1 MKMKSKDEF
10 KKTGIKNCTCYYFD
24 HIMRD
29 WDINID
35 TDFSS
40 ILLDEKL
47 YKEKNE
53 SILIYG
59 ISYKTSKDVKPLRIR
74 YDKIDEF
81 IKILNKIRY
90 SILLDERCDKKF
102 G

>member
-1 MKMKSKDEF
+1 MKSKDEF
-10 KKTGIKNCTCYYFD
+10 KKIGIKNCTCYYFD

-47 YKEKNE
+47 Y
-53 SILIYG
+53 IY
-59 ISYKTSKDVKPLRIR
+59 
-74 YDKIDEF
+74 
-81 IKILNKIRY
+81 
-90 SILLDERCDKKF
+90 KKKQTKVF
-102 G
+102 